1 MSRSLSYKNVSKR
14 RFNCMKSTMRAR
26 VHDFARKNNYRITV
40 WQVPDKDSG
49 RWHIKL
55 ESSKINK
62 PSLDFYSQCKA
73 QSQQLVD
80 HRPHSYAG
88 FYLYLQRGKRSKCRI
103 SQLQRINLIPFH
115 PLGVIA
121 GMPFRNDS
129 PGTSVCPA
137 AYYFVYTGIEY
148 YALA

>member
-62 PSLDFYSQCKA
+62 PSLDFIA
-73 QSQQLVD
+73 NV
-80 HRPHSYAG
+80 
-88 FYLYLQRGKRSKCRI
+88 KRSPNNLLTIDLIHMPAFI
-103 SQLQRINLIPFH
+103 S
-115 PLGVIA
+115 
-121 GMPFRNDS
+121 
-129 PGTSVCPA
+129 TSSAVREVNA
-137 AYYFVYTGIEY
+137 VYHSCSE
-148 YALA
+148 

>member
-55 ESSKINK
+55 ESSKIIYSFNEGK
-62 PSLDFYSQCKA
+62 LSLSHTAF
-73 QSQQLVD
+73 
-80 HRPHSYAG
+80 
-88 FYLYLQRGKRSKCRI
+88 RS
-103 SQLQRINLIPFH
+103 SLFSGINFAM
-115 PLGVIA
+115 G
-121 GMPFRNDS
+121 
-129 PGTSVCPA
+129 
-137 AYYFVYTGIEY
+137 
-148 YALA
+148 